1 MKMTIIV
8 LSVKDDYLSDDESI
22 VDNDDEEAESQL
34 EPSQQLYIQQLQT
47 SSDTIM
53 VGQKNRVEIDETK
66 HIALDIS
73 IITLR

>member
-47 SSDTIM
+47 SSDTIT